1 MLISVVVPVRNEAA
15 NIQRALNG
23 LGAQQFDPSQFEVI
37 VVDGESVDATTTI
50 VKEVQA
56 TFPNLH
62 LYSNPKRLSSAARNI
77 GIQNSRGRY
86 VVIIDGHCEIS
97 DPQYL
102 TNLVCAFDESGAD
115 CLGRPQPLRSA
126 SATPFQQALSLARAS
141 WLGHNPDSDIFS
153 DQARFVAPENVAVA
167 YRREVFEI
175 VGLFDESFD
184 ACEDVE
190 FNTRVRLAGL
200 TCWFTPAIRVDYQA
214 RRSFG
219 GLFYQ
224 LARYGRGRARLARKH
239 PSSITLPSLVPVF
252 WLLWLPIGIALGFAS
267 WICTAVFFASIALY
281 LAVICVESLR
291 LGWRQRITV
300 GVRLPLVFI
309 AVHFGYGWGFL
320 REFCRARSIRAGL
333 RQRPVK
339 APIAQ

>member
-102 TNLVCAFDESGAD
+102 TNLVCA
-115 CLGRPQPLRSA
+115 
-126 SATPFQQALSLARAS
+126 
-141 WLGHNPDSDIFS
+141 
-153 DQARFVAPENVAVA
+153 
-167 YRREVFEI
+167 
-175 VGLFDESFD
+175 
-184 ACEDVE
+184 
-190 FNTRVRLAGL
+190 
-200 TCWFTPAIRVDYQA
+200 
-214 RRSFG
+214 
-219 GLFYQ
+219 
-224 LARYGRGRARLARKH
+224 
-239 PSSITLPSLVPVF
+239 
-252 WLLWLPIGIALGFAS
+252 
-267 WICTAVFFASIALY
+267 
-281 LAVICVESLR
+281 
-291 LGWRQRITV
+291 
-300 GVRLPLVFI
+300 
-309 AVHFGYGWGFL
+309 
-320 REFCRARSIRAGL
+320 
-333 RQRPVK
+333 
-339 APIAQ
+339 